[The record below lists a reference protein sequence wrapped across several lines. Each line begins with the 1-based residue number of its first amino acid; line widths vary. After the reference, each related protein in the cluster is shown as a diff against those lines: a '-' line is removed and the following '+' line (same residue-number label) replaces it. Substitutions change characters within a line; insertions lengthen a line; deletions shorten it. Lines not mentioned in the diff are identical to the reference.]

1 MAMTKKRKERLQ
13 VCEKNWMRR
22 IAGVKRIDKRRMEEL
37 SEEVGKIAEQLQ
49 TVSRQHTVNAYSQT
63 MRSNYLR
70 GIVLSGFSLA
80 VVNAS
85 KVVEGFTT
93 SR

>member
-1 MAMTKKRKERLQ
+1 MQ
-13 VCEKNWMRR
+13 
-22 IAGVKRIDKRRMEEL
+22 I
-37 SEEVGKIAEQLQ
+37 
-49 TVSRQHTVNAYSQT
+49 VNAYSQI

-70 GIVLSGFSLA
+70 GIVLSGFSLT

-85 KVVEGFTT
+85 KVVEGFAT